1 MSKPLIS
8 LIAAVSDDGV
18 IGRKNTLPW
27 RLSADLRYFK
37 QRTMGKPIVMGRKT
51 YDSIG
56 KPLAGRKNIVVSRN
70 SELALDGVIVVGGI
84 DAALAECKD
93 SEEIMII
100 GGAQLYEQCLPMAG
114 RLYITRVHLKVPD
127 GDARFPG
134 LPSETSPDWNVSC
147 RHFLAGEGN
156 DPDCTFLVLDR
167 VDH

>member
-1 MSKPLIS
+1 MSEPLIS

-51 YDSIG
+51 FDSIG
-56 KPLAGRKNIVVSRN
+56 KPLPGRRNLVVSRN
-70 SELALDGVIVVGGI
+70 SELWIDGAEVVGSI
-84 DAALAECKD
+84 ESALAACADADEV
-93 SEEIMII
+93 MII
-100 GGAQLYEQCLPMAG
+100 GGGQLYEQAMPLAG

-127 GDARFPG
+127 GDARLEN
-134 LPSETSPDWNVSC
+134 LPDEHSPDWVVSC
-147 RHFLAGEGN
+147 KHFLAGEGA

-167 VDH
+167 VR